1 MLQADSSSRVQANNV
16 GAVDAPP
23 GSLDDERN
31 RLDRAMRHIL
41 LDELLAELVGGGVM
55 TLT

>member
-41 LDELLAELVGGGVM
+41 LYELLAELEGGGVM